1 MPELFTT
8 SLSHRPLERRIVLMI
23 SSIVVAAII
32 FSVLTYQYYM
42 RNSSEVQ
49 NIAIEQ
55 IQNTTLV
62 KVSDLTHLLRNK
74 LDLITVNLELLSSS
88 PVFIDQR
95 IEVGKNML
103 NAAQKTTANVV
114 DFYNWVDSNG
124 TTIWSSSYANNTA
137 DVKFKEFSTASQL
150 YFGRVKDTLAPVYSN
165 RLRLI
170 DGQSGVLIIFPI
182 VDTQNQ
188 TLIKNNNTNKG
199 FKGAILAGIGSH
211 SLNKFLE
218 NQISPLSSANIS
230 LVDSN
235 GTMILTDIPKLIN
248 ANIFDKKFNSLMERS
263 VADNKRG
270 RTMIEVMRSA
280 ILNPKTGST
289 DIVSGGKDLTISY
302 APVLSNG
309 IHYFTAILML
319 PHTLASSLE
328 DLVVQQRNFAIGAM
342 LIIILSS
349 IGIFF
354 VITYWNKG
362 LRKVVYIQTKELEET
377 TEKLTY
383 HDKLQKEFIDIAAH
397 EFRTPI
403 QSVLGYSEMVHS
415 NLKNFE
421 QYFDKIIRNARRLEK
436 LTEDILDVSRIE
448 SKNLQLSKSDFDLN
462 QTIKQVIEDHQKE
475 ALDKEVKIVFE
486 SKKNVPPTLYAD
498 EARLQQVIDNLLSN
512 AINFTKNGT
521 ITITTYKA
529 QVDTNAENNE
539 PGKESIVV
547 EIKDTGT
554 GINPEMLP
562 RLFEKFATRSESGTG
577 LGLYISKSIVDSHG
591 GKIWAYNN
599 RDGKGATFTF
609 TLPIYQKKVKK

>member
-1 MPELFTT
+1 
-8 SLSHRPLERRIVLMI
+8 MI
-23 SSIVVAAII
+23 SAIVVAAII

-42 RNSSEVQ
+42 RNSTEVQ
-49 NIAIEQ
+49 NIAIEH

-74 LDLITVNLELLSSS
+74 MDLITVNLDLLSSS
-88 PVFIDQR
+88 PEFIDQR
-95 IEVGKNML
+95 IEVGKIML

-124 TTIWSSSYANNTA
+124 TSIWSSLYANNTV
-137 DVKFKEFSTASQL
+137 DDKFKEFSTASQL

-170 DGQSGVLIIFPI
+170 DGQSGLLIIYPI
-182 VDTQNQ
+182 IDTQNQ
-188 TLIKNNNTNKG
+188 TLIKNNNTNQG
-199 FKGAILAGIGSH
+199 FKGAILAGISSH
-211 SLNKFLE
+211 TLNKFLV

-230 LVDSN
+230 LIDSN
-235 GTMILTDIPKLIN
+235 GVMILTGIPKLIDT
-248 ANIFDKKFNSLMERS
+248 NIFDKKFNSLTERS
-263 VADNKRG
+263 SVDNKRG

-289 DIVSGGKDLTISY
+289 DVVSEGKDLTISY
-302 APVLSNG
+302 APVISNG
-309 IHYFTAILML
+309 IHYFTMILIL

-328 DLVVQQRNFAIGAM
+328 DLVLQQRNFAIAAM
-342 LIIILSS
+342 VIIVLSS

-362 LRKVVYIQTKELEET
+362 LRKVVYIQTKELQET
-377 TEKLTY
+377 TKKLTY

-403 QSVLGYSEMVHS
+403 QSVLGYSEMIHS

-421 QYFDKIIRNARRLEK
+421 QYSDKIIRNARRLEK

-448 SKNLQLSKSDFDLN
+448 GKNLQLSKSDFDLN

-475 ALDKEVKIVFE
+475 AQDKAVKIVFE
-486 SKKNVPPTLYAD
+486 SKKNVPTTMYAD
-498 EARLQQVIDNLLSN
+498 EARLQQVMNNLLSN

-521 ITITTYKA
+521 ITITAYKA
-529 QVDTNAENNE
+529 QVDADAENDDQD
-539 PGKESIVV
+539 KESIVV

-609 TLPIYQKKVKK
+609 SLPIYQKNVKK